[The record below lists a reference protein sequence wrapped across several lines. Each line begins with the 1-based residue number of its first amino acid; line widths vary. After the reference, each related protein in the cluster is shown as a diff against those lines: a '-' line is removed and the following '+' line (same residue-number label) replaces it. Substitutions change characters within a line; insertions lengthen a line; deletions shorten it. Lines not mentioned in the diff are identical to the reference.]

1 MTPPPLESA
10 AANRA
15 RAAPGILERVQALL
29 PQIAAYADETE
40 RGRRIAA
47 PLVATM
53 LEAGLFRMLLP
64 RPFNGFETD
73 PLTFITAIEE
83 VAKAA
88 ARALPAAHAEQ
99 RAGGGVGRA
108 GARRGARHRSLR
120 GGGPPGGRGRPRRPP
135 LPGPALYPADQQR
148 LRLWLREPGARR
160 SARPAR
166 CLRGARDGKDAA
178 RLQARAAQQRGYP
191 NRDRGGGGQAARG
204 APVSARDARRGL
216 VLGRADERALD
227 RPAHGYAARGLAD
240 PQGSDRRRRFRL
252 PPGPRHPHLRQP
264 SLLATAPPP

>member
-10 AANRA
+10 AASRA

-47 PLVATM
+47 PLVAAM

-83 VAKAA
+83 IAKADASTAWSLCQTAVCAMVA
-88 ARALPAAHAEQ
+88 AYLPPETAMEIF
-99 RAGGGVGRA
+99 GRDPKA
-108 GARRGARHRSLR
+108 VLAW
-120 GGGPPGGRGRPRRPP
+120 GPGPTGPP

-191 NRDRGGGGQAARG
+191 DRDRGGGGQAARG